1 MSQPTAKIPVS
12 YQEMKERLN
21 NSTNEQIGELVR
33 KIGEGAGR
41 GKGIDPFKD
50 PRNRLT
56 IPSAIRTYWIDWVL
70 RNFNEGEI
78 IANK

>member
-12 YQEMKERLN
+12 LAEMKERLN

-33 KIGEGAGR
+33 KMGEGAGR
-41 GKGIDPFKD
+41 GKGLNPFKD
-50 PRNRLT
+50 PRNRFTL
-56 IPSAIRTYWIDWVL
+56 PSAIRTFWIDKILTW
-70 RNFNEGEI
+70 FKEGEI